1 MTAPNPTPTR
11 PRARIP
17 KTVWDL
23 IFTAAIPIAILSPN
37 LLGEGIGVASLLGG
51 GKDGNVRAFLL
62 SAAIPIAY
70 VAWDLMRHR
79 TLSPVAMIGGAGAI
93 ASGALALGIAHW
105 EVDGLPYAILD
116 SARLYLTAL
125 LFALSTLTAV
135 PLFRVL
141 LDATTIG
148 ESDADRQATT
158 TALRDPV
165 VHRGLVGATLLFAVM
180 ELVQGVINSY
190 VNYERVVAK
199 FGTDDFNA
207 QVAQVN
213 AIMRVPGMVISL
225 IGVWLAISLVQR
237 AVKVRYGAD
246 ASLFEPA
253 KLAERH
259 RALQAGAAPVPSG
272 EAQA

>member
-1 MTAPNPTPTR
+1 MTAPTPTPAK

-23 IFTAAIPIAILSPN
+23 IFTLAIPIAILSPN

-51 GKDGNVRAFLL
+51 GQTGNVRAYVL
-62 SAAIPIAY
+62 SALIPVAY
-70 VAWDLMRHR
+70 VVWDLLKNR
-79 TLSPVAMIGGAGAI
+79 TLSPVAVIGGVGAML
-93 ASGALALGIAHW
+93 SGALAFW
-105 EVDGLPYAILD
+105 FVDGFWYAIKD

-125 LFALSTLTAV
+125 LFGLSAMTAV
-135 PLFRVL
+135 PLFRVF

-148 ESDADRQATT
+148 ESDADRQATNA
-158 TALRDPV
+158 ALRDPV

-237 AVKVRYGAD
+237 AVKARYGAD

>member
-1 MTAPNPTPTR
+1 MTAPTPTPAK

-23 IFTAAIPIAILSPN
+23 IFTLAIPIAILSPN

-51 GKDGNVRAFLL
+51 GQTGNVRAYVL
-62 SAAIPIAY
+62 SALIPVAY
-70 VAWDLMRHR
+70 VVWDLLKNR
-79 TLSPVAMIGGAGAI
+79 TLSPVAVIGGVGAML
-93 ASGALALGIAHW
+93 SGALAFW
-105 EVDGLPYAILD
+105 FVDGFWYAIKD

-125 LFALSTLTAV
+125 LFGLSALTAV
-135 PLFRVL
+135 PLFRVF

-148 ESDADRQATT
+148 ESDADRQATNA
-158 TALRDPV
+158 ALRDPV

-237 AVKVRYGAD
+237 AAKRVSGLRPLGQ
-246 ASLFEPA
+246 PA
-253 KLAERH
+253 IA
-259 RALQAGAAPVPSG
+259 
-272 EAQA
+272 